1 MKIDKLTVQRT
12 DSEMRKLIVKSI
24 SDVSDLHSKGWVYVL
39 QVKINGQSAV
49 KIGSTKKGSYVRADK
64 IGTACRGAIKIEN
77 VDDSGEVRFYGRTED
92 LAKMELKMARL
103 EFTCSCEAKTQHTE
117 HFDIDHK
124 TALRVIRRWST
135 FCSLGP
141 YNSMGQLS
149 RIWSNRLQ
157 RKIKLQP
164 ITVEMRDIGK
174 LLGTWDAF
182 VYVP

>member
-1 MKIDKLTVQRT
+1 
-12 DSEMRKLIVKSI
+12 
-24 SDVSDLHSKGWVYVL
+24 
-39 QVKINGQSAV
+39 
-49 KIGSTKKGSYVRADK
+49 
-64 IGTACRGAIKIEN
+64 
-77 VDDSGEVRFYGRTED
+77 
-92 LAKMELKMARL
+92 MARL

-117 HFDIDHK
+117 YFDIDHK
-124 TALRVIRRWST
+124 TALRVVRRWST

-164 ITVEMRDIGK
+164 ITVETRDIGK

-182 VYVP
+182 VYVPWTTEILDDLQVAVENVNSYGPSIFCILFTLVLLQLWRDSVPILFLHAFCILWFSAKTLTKGSSLPVASSGVYLIFRSRGRSATYRC